1 MEGKHL
7 KMELDTGSVY
17 SVLPYKDYEE
27 LFSHI
32 KIRDTSVMIKTY
44 TGQKLSPVGVINV
57 QVKYKSQNLDLYGVP
72 GGKQILFSREWLRK
86 IQLDWTEIH
95 SLHDSVDVPIT
106 DGSNPKLKPPT
117 GNDPEF
123 DLYTV
128 KVCIFKRVV
137 EDNVDIVHI
146 C

>member
-32 KIRDTSVMIKTY
+32 KIRDTSVMMKTY

-57 QVKYKSQNLDLYGVP
+57 QVKYKSQLQNLDLYGVP
-72 GGKQILFSREWLRK
+72 GGKQIAYSSVVNGFEK
-86 IQLDWTEIH
+86 Y
-95 SLHDSVDVPIT
+95 SL
-106 DGSNPKLKPPT
+106 T
-117 GNDPEF
+117 GQK
-123 DLYTV
+123 YTV
-128 KVCIFKRVV
+128 FMILLMFQSRTVQIQ
-137 EDNVDIVHI
+137 N
-146 C
+146 